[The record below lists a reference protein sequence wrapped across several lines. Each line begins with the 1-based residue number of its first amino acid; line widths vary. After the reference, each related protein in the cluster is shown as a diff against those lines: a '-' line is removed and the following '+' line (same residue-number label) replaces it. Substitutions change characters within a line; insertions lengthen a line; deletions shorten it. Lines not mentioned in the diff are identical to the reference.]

1 MDGQIFRVLKKICL
15 FLFAGDIFVHAI
27 VGASIINGMLA
38 GTLSM
43 GAMLL
48 LIILISNADRKR
60 RIKKDRKKRQGT
72 EKNLIFFLP
81 HTRQKITGSF
91 PVPLLFYDFH
101 YFVVRTGYGAF
112 PCIGLEA
119 HK

>member
-27 VGASIINGMLA
+27 VSASIINGMLA

-72 EKNLIFFLP
+72 EKI
-81 HTRQKITGSF
+81 
-91 PVPLLFYDFH
+91 
-101 YFVVRTGYGAF
+101 
-112 PCIGLEA
+112 
-119 HK
+119 

>member
-27 VGASIINGMLA
+27 VSASIINGMLA

-48 LIILISNADRKR
+48 LIIRKR

-72 EKNLIFFLP
+72 EKI
-81 HTRQKITGSF
+81 
-91 PVPLLFYDFH
+91 
-101 YFVVRTGYGAF
+101 
-112 PCIGLEA
+112 
-119 HK
+119 

>member
-43 GAMLL
+43 GVMLL
-48 LIILISNADRKR
+48 LIIVISNADRKR

-72 EKNLIFFLP
+72 G
-81 HTRQKITGSF
+81 KI
-91 PVPLLFYDFH
+91 
-101 YFVVRTGYGAF
+101 
-112 PCIGLEA
+112 
-119 HK
+119 

>member
-48 LIILISNADRKR
+48 LIIRKR

-72 EKNLIFFLP
+72 EKI
-81 HTRQKITGSF
+81 
-91 PVPLLFYDFH
+91 
-101 YFVVRTGYGAF
+101 
-112 PCIGLEA
+112 
-119 HK
+119 